1 MAKLVPL
8 DSLAKTARMAS
19 MAKQVPLDS
28 LARTARMASMAKQ
41 VPLDSLARTARMASM
56 ANQVPLDSLAKTAR
70 MASMAKQVLLD
81 SLART
86 ARMASMA
93 KLVPLDSLDRREIGD
108 LRDPTYEQD
117 PATSQHCLSYPRGQ
131 GSTMQHF
138 DASGT
143 PLSCLLLDFGARRGS
158 MRSSVK
164 CLLGFDLRITKVY
177 AQRIPI
183 SSRSL

>member
-1 MAKLVPL
+1 MASMAKQVPLDQPAKMVSMVKQVPLDQPARMASMVKL

-19 MAKQVPLDS
+19 MAK
-28 LARTARMASMAKQ
+28 
-41 VPLDSLARTARMASM
+41 
-56 ANQVPLDSLAKTAR
+56 
-70 MASMAKQVLLD
+70 
-81 SLART
+81 
-86 ARMASMA
+86 
-93 KLVPLDSLDRREIGD
+93 LVPLVLLDRREIGD
-108 LRDPTYEQD
+108 HLDPICEQD
-117 PATSQHCLSYPRGQ
+117 PVTSQRCLSYPRGQ

>member
-1 MAKLVPL
+1 
-8 DSLAKTARMAS
+8 
-19 MAKQVPLDS
+19 
-28 LARTARMASMAKQ
+28 
-41 VPLDSLARTARMASM
+41 
-56 ANQVPLDSLAKTAR
+56 

-93 KLVPLDSLDRREIGD
+93 KQVPLDQPARTASMAKQVLLDSLARMASMAKQVLLVPLVLREIGD
-108 LRDPTYEQD
+108 RRDPTYEQD
-117 PATSQHCLSYPRGQ
+117 PATSQHCFSYPRAR
-131 GSTMQHF
+131 GSTMQYF

-143 PLSCLLLDFGARRGS
+143 LLNCLLPDFEARRGS

-164 CLLGFDLRITKVY
+164 CLLGFDLRITRVY

-183 SSRSL
+183 SSRYL

>member
-1 MAKLVPL
+1 
-8 DSLAKTARMAS
+8 
-19 MAKQVPLDS
+19 
-28 LARTARMASMAKQ
+28 
-41 VPLDSLARTARMASM
+41 
-56 ANQVPLDSLAKTAR
+56 

-93 KLVPLDSLDRREIGD
+93 KQVPLDQPARTASMAKQVLLDSLARMASMAKQVLLVPLVLREIGD
-108 LRDPTYEQD
+108 RRDPTYEQD
-117 PATSQHCLSYPRGQ
+117 PATSQHCFSYPRAR
-131 GSTMQHF
+131 GSTMQYF

-143 PLSCLLLDFGARRGS
+143 LLNCLLPDYGARRGS

-164 CLLGFDLRITKVY
+164 CLLGFDLRITRVY

-183 SSRSL
+183 SSRYL

>member
-1 MAKLVPL
+1 
-8 DSLAKTARMAS
+8 
-19 MAKQVPLDS
+19 
-28 LARTARMASMAKQ
+28 
-41 VPLDSLARTARMASM
+41 
-56 ANQVPLDSLAKTAR
+56 

-93 KLVPLDSLDRREIGD
+93 KQVPLDQPARTASMAKQVLLDSLARMASMAKQVLLDSLARMASMAKQVLLVPLVLREIGD
-108 LRDPTYEQD
+108 RRDPTYEQD
-117 PATSQHCLSYPRGQ
+117 PATSQHCFSYPRAR
-131 GSTMQHF
+131 GSTMQYF

-143 PLSCLLLDFGARRGS
+143 LLNCLLPDYGARRGS

-164 CLLGFDLRITKVY
+164 CLLGFDLRITRVY

-183 SSRSL
+183 SSRYL